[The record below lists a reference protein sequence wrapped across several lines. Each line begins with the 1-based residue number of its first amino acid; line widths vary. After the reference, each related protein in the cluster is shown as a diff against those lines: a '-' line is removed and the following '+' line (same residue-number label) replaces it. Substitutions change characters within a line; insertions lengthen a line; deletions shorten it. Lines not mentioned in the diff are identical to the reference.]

1 MPSAVTSLVYT
12 QRGDVIS
19 GDSDGGLVMWRRDEN
34 DTYMMTDDW
43 LVGLK
48 NAHKVKTIAK
58 HIHARSVILQTC
70 LVNTPVTCIFAQ
82 RGTGIRSHVMQ
93 GRVHALVLQDDML
106 LSFGGSMIRMWDTSE
121 HLKLLTQAQVHQ

>member
-48 NAHKVKTIAK
+48 NAHKV
-58 HIHARSVILQTC
+58 S
-70 LVNTPVTCIFAQ
+70 N
-82 RGTGIRSHVMQ
+82 
-93 GRVHALVLQDDML
+93 
-106 LSFGGSMIRMWDTSE
+106 
-121 HLKLLTQAQVHQ
+121 